1 VHEQIEK
8 ILSGHIIVINVGVR
22 GFAESL
28 EAQDIEVVQI
38 DWNPPAGGDQEMID
52 LLENLL

>member
-1 VHEQIEK
+1 MHEKIKK
-8 ILSGHIIVINVGVR
+8 ILSGHIIVINIGLR
-22 GFAESL
+22 GYAERL
-28 EAQDIEVVQI
+28 EDQEVEVVQI

>member
-1 VHEQIEK
+1 MHEQREK
-8 ILSGHIIVINVGVR
+8 ILSGHLIVINVGVR

>member
-1 VHEQIEK
+1 MHEQIKK
-8 ILSGHIIVINVGVR
+8 ILSGHLVVINVGVG